1 MIAGAALLLQLALA
15 APPAAPVDRA
25 ELERFVATLA
35 ALRDAAALRAREAA
49 LGRRDAE
56 GAQELRRRMF
66 RGLVRLRLGELGDG
80 WAFRRANGDFDAVIA
95 LAPGWAWAWY
105 AKGLAKQHEARW
117 LAATPSNLGTRV
129 GMGSLAEAVAC
140 LARAAELDAGSTPAI
155 VALAEVAETL
165 RDTALLATRVL
176 PVLRAAGRATLH
188 PAVELARARLERL
201 VGDPDS
207 SVRAASRYLERSADS
222 ARGLYERA
230 WSRFVA
236 GDAGGDADYYAG
248 AAFDDSAT
256 VAAYRADLALIAT
269 DPELAA
275 FDTTRGGARAAFLR
289 QFWSGRD
296 RWDLREDGARL
307 REHYRRL
314 TYADR
319 HFPLL
324 TNRRRDHWTDLL
336 PTRTTRFDDRG
347 LVYVR
352 FGEPQLR
359 VSTATFGA
367 GPNESW
373 RYQRADGDLLL
384 HFGSRKGGGGDLQDY
399 RLKPSVFAL
408 PFESETALDLGVNAR
423 CPLYDGYC
431 KILHWGPHGAA
442 RLAREERE
450 LVAASASVA
459 ANSEGFELRFPRTIG
474 ATVTAYAI
482 GRAEGKPLVHVVY
495 AVPVEPPAGA
505 PPGAGLRLA
514 LRARVGIF
522 DSAGRAVAAADSTTR
537 VVLPPPEADRLDA
550 TGRVSLPVL
559 PGAYRYRVALQVGDS
574 AGRVLPLEDLRV
586 PGSGAGPALSDLAL
600 GVRSRS
606 AIWSPAPGDTAFLAP
621 APSFRAE
628 EPVELY
634 YEVYGLAPG
643 EPYRTRL
650 TIRRGRSRVSTTAT
664 EGEAA
669 DSVVRVTRTLS
680 LIGLRPG
687 RHTLDVEIA
696 SGTRRA
702 IARRTFT
709 VLAPRGPR

>member
-1 MIAGAALLLQLALA
+1 MMAGAALLLQLAIATPLPDGVA
-15 APPAAPVDRA
+15 
-25 ELERFVATLA
+25 LERFVAELA
-35 ALRDAAALRAREAA
+35 GRRDTAALRALEA
-49 LGRRDAE
+49 R
-56 GAQELRRRMF
+56 LRRRGDAPAGEIGRRML

-80 WAFRRANGDFDAVIA
+80 WSFRRADGDFEAVLA
-95 LAPGWAWAWY
+95 LAPDWAWAWY
-105 AKGLAKQHEARW
+105 AKGLAKLHDARW
-117 LAATPSNLGTRV
+117 QAATPSNLGTRV
-129 GMGSLAEAVAC
+129 GMGSLAEAVEC
-140 LARAAELDAGSTPAI
+140 FARAAALDTGSLPAI
-155 VALAEVAETL
+155 VALAEAAETL

-176 PVLRAAGRATLH
+176 PLLRAASRAPPH
-188 PAVELARARLERL
+188 PAVELARIRLERL
-201 VGDPDS
+201 VGHPDS

-236 GDAGGDADYYAG
+236 GDEGGDADYYTG

-269 DPELAA
+269 DAELAA
-275 FDTTRGGARAAFLR
+275 FDAARGRARAAFLR
-289 QFWSGRD
+289 QFWADRD
-296 RWDLREDGARL
+296 RRDLRADGERL

-336 PTRTTRFDDRG
+336 PTRTVRFDDRG

-359 VSTATFGA
+359 VSTTTFGA

-384 HFGSRKGGGGDLQDY
+384 HFGSQKGGGGDLQDY

-408 PFESETALDLGVNAR
+408 PFESATALELGVNAR

-459 ANSEGFELRFPRTIG
+459 TSSDAFELRYPRSLG
-474 ATVTAYAI
+474 ATVTAYTI
-482 GRAEGKPLVHVVY
+482 GRVEGKPLVHLVY
-495 AVPVEPPAGA
+495 AVPVERPPGA
-505 PPGAGLRLA
+505 PPGAALRLA

-522 DSAGRAVAAADSTTR
+522 DSAGRAVATADSTTR
-537 VVLPPPEADRLDA
+537 VVLPPAEADRLDA
-550 TGRVSLPVL
+550 PGRLTLAVL
-559 PGAYRYRVALQVGDS
+559 PGSYRYRVALQVGDS

-586 PGSGAGPALSDLAL
+586 PESGITLALSDLAL
-600 GVRSRS
+600 GVRNRS
-606 AIWSPAPGDTAFLAP
+606 AVWSPAPGDTAFLAP
-621 APSFRAE
+621 AVSFRAE

-650 TIRRGRSRVSTTAT
+650 TIRRGQHRVSTTTT
-664 EGEAA
+664 EGEAP
-669 DSVVRVTRTLS
+669 DSIVRVTRTLS
-680 LIGLRPG
+680 MTALRPG
-687 RHTLDVEIA
+687 QHTLDVEIA
-696 SGTRRA
+696 SGPRRA
-702 IARRTFT
+702 TARRTFT